1 MWPGLEVGRKG
12 HGLHAQLPAISYF
25 PASNLTIL
33 SSLLNIVHDCKALG
47 LLLVLVLCKQG
58 NLLTVPCVCRV
69 SCHLPRLPG
78 YAVNLMNECKRT
90 SVLLK
95 TVLVCRA
102 FKKTKQPQRAWL
114 AQDHIQ
120 NIYQS

>member
-58 NLLTVPCVCRV
+58 RSYSQFRVFAELAAIYQDFQGMLLT
-69 SCHLPRLPG
+69 
-78 YAVNLMNECKRT
+78 
-90 SVLLK
+90 
-95 TVLVCRA
+95 
-102 FKKTKQPQRAWL
+102 
-114 AQDHIQ
+114 
-120 NIYQS
+120 